1 MMNSLQFHMVKL
13 AILLATIPLCISGC
27 GKKES
32 YHRHADHSQVQATH
46 SHHHEPPHGGTVIRL
61 GDELFHMEWV
71 EDTEAGIMRCYIM
84 DGHLE
89 QFTRIKQE
97 SFDVLVKTMDGQE
110 ISWTFQSVENRATGE
125 TVGNTSEFHAQLSAL
140 PNQNTFEG
148 TIQTVHILGQQFE
161 NITFKYPEGNE
172 TH

>member
-1 MMNSLQFHMVKL
+1 MMDKLQSQMVKIGL
-13 AILLATIPLCISGC
+13 LLTVILVSVIGC

-32 YHRHADHSQVQATH
+32 NHQHADHSQTHAAH

-89 QFTRIKQE
+89 QFIRIKQE
-97 SFDVLVKTMDGQE
+97 SFDVLVKTMDSQE